1 MPPAPAGAPSAATT
15 RRLMKEYAA
24 AQAELGDASSSSSS
38 MPSLLVADVDAG
50 TEGGDELF
58 GDAAELAA
66 QARAEKKERRRKGA
80 NPDLLE
86 LRPYDAEGEDLFDW
100 VAVIRGPE
108 GGSYQ
113 GE

>member
-1 MPPAPAGAPSAATT
+1 
-15 RRLMKEYAA
+15 MKEYAA

-38 MPSLLVADVDAG
+38 VPSLLVADVDAV

-66 QARAEKKERRRKGA
+66 QARAENKERRRKGA